1 MGNMYTYESDELYHY
16 GVLGM
21 KWGIHRAKKKGVEYS
36 YKSHGQKKYEKKLAK
51 LDKKG
56 VSKETSNYA
65 KASKKLDMYKARDN
79 NRVDYAK
86 RTSVGKSIAKQLIF
100 GPFGAGNYNRMR
112 SGGYGRIKSA
122 LIGSVIT
129 TMLPLPVSVLL
140 SKELENSGAK
150 KSL

>member
-1 MGNMYTYESDELYHY
+1 MQ
-16 GVLGM
+16 
-21 KWGIHRAKKKGVEYS
+21 KKKGVEYS

-100 GPFGAGNYNRMR
+100 GPFGAGSYNRMR
-112 SGGYGRIKSA
+112 SGGNGRIKSA
-122 LIGSVIT
+122 LVNNIVT
-129 TMLPLPVSVLL
+129 TTFLLPMNVLL
-140 SKELENSGAK
+140 SKGLENSGAK